1 MFLAFVFWIGCKWIK
16 KGGLCA
22 RGWENREPFFID
34 LLWGKQ
40 VLKTHKIPLVR
51 WGALDWVG
59 ETTSAKRSY
68 SIINQ
73 LIYTK
78 NKKLCLGYFL
88 RFVVFCSFINKI
100 INTTKFYRIKVK
112 YQFICITP
120 MFSGYH

>member
-34 LLWGKQ
+34 LLRGKQ

-59 ETTSAKRSY
+59 ETTSAKRSDFFLFEI
-68 SIINQ
+68 SEMEQ
-73 LIYTK
+73 TK
-78 NKKLCLGYFL
+78 N
-88 RFVVFCSFINKI
+88 
-100 INTTKFYRIKVK
+100 
-112 YQFICITP
+112 
-120 MFSGYH
+120 

>member
-40 VLKTHKIPLVR
+40 VLKIHKIPLVR
-51 WGALDWVG
+51 WGALEWVG

-68 SIINQ
+68 LKKATRKPIVYFLA
-73 LIYTK
+73 LIEVIPCLTDSGKMETK
-78 NKKLCLGYFL
+78 NARAFH
-88 RFVVFCSFINKI
+88 FI
-100 INTTKFYRIKVK
+100 KF
-112 YQFICITP
+112 
-120 MFSGYH
+120 

>member
-40 VLKTHKIPLVR
+40 VLKTHKIPLMR

-68 SIINQ
+68 LKKTTRTPFAYYLAPMGVIPCLTDSGNME
-73 LIYTK
+73 TK
-78 NKKLCLGYFL
+78 NARTF
-88 RFVVFCSFINKI
+88 RF
-100 INTTKFYRIKVK
+100 
-112 YQFICITP
+112 
-120 MFSGYH
+120 

>member
-34 LLWGKQ
+34 LLWEKQ

-59 ETTSAKRSY
+59 ANNLAKRSY
-68 SIINQ
+68 LKQRNQ
-73 LIYTK
+73 ESHLLTI
-78 NKKLCLGYFL
+78 
-88 RFVVFCSFINKI
+88 
-100 INTTKFYRIKVK
+100 
-112 YQFICITP
+112 
-120 MFSGYH
+120 

>member
-68 SIINQ
+68 LIINL
-73 LIYTK
+73 LICTK
-78 NKKLCLGYFL
+78 NKSFFLSFFL

-100 INTTKFYRIKVK
+100 INTTKFYCIKVK
-112 YQFICITP
+112 YQIIYLML
-120 MFSGYH
+120 MFSG

>member
-1 MFLAFVFWIGCKWIK
+1 MGVFSVCFWVGCKWIK

-40 VLKTHKIPLVR
+40 VLKTHKIPLMR

-68 SIINQ
+68 F
-73 LIYTK
+73 K
-78 NKKLCLGYFL
+78 KDNKKAICLLYSPD
-88 RFVVFCSFINKI
+88 RSDTV
-100 INTTKFYRIKVK
+100 
-112 YQFICITP
+112 
-120 MFSGYH
+120 